1 MRNLR
6 GTRSLHQA
14 GLTLVELM
22 VAMVLGLLLTAA
34 VIQVFAGS
42 RSSNTVQGGMSRL
55 QENARFALDALGRDI
70 ANAGF
75 TRSFYRLA
83 DGSENARLTLGST
96 LNNVS
101 AYAPLLFLP
110 EAFTASDTIEVN
122 YEAAT
127 DCLGAPTPNGVA
139 SNRYFLDGTDLMCLG
154 NGAATPGLIA
164 EHVENLQFLYG
175 IDTDE
180 DRAANSFVTADQ
192 LAADSVIVAVKVA
205 LLTSTGD
212 PVGMDSEARYSLL
225 DIPAVGPF
233 SDRRLRQVFSRTII
247 LRNNT

>member
-1 MRNLR
+1 MRHSS
-6 GTRSLHQA
+6 GTRSCHQS

-75 TRSFYRLA
+75 TRSFYRLS
-83 DGSENARLTLGST
+83 DGSENARLTLANT

-101 AYAPLLFLP
+101 AYPPLLFLP
-110 EAFTASDTIEVN
+110 ETSTASDTIEVN
-122 YEAAT
+122 YESEI

-139 SNRYFLDGTDLMCLG
+139 SNQYFLEGTDLMCRG

-175 IDTDE
+175 VDTDE
-180 DRAANSFVTADQ
+180 DRVANSFVTADQ
-192 LAADSVIVAVKVA
+192 LASDSAIVAVKVA

-212 PVGMDSEARYSLL
+212 PVGMDSGARYSLL

-233 SDRRLRQVFSRTII
+233 NDRRLRQVFSRII
-247 LRNNT
+247 MLRNNT